1 MSYLFFVAGIPLPIT
16 PGSLNING
24 KSLSKTDSL
33 ISGEEIVINRGHGL
47 RIITFDCLF
56 QNGTTKYPF
65 ANYRIGNT
73 YTATMFIAALKS
85 LIAICKPFQFIVTR
99 ISPAGDLLFFTNIK
113 CILGDY
119 EIIEDAESLGQDVQI
134 HITLQEY
141 LPYKTKTAI
150 IRTNDDGDKVATF
163 STTRDDSSFEVPQ
176 KYIVNEPDTLF
187 NIARSITGD
196 SSNLKMLAE
205 YNNITDIFN
214 IPAGTQIEIPQSL
227 QTTTL
232 QNLLGVIV

>member
-1 MSYLFFVAGIPLPIT
+1 M
-16 PGSLNING
+16 
-24 KSLSKTDSL
+24 
-33 ISGEEIVINRGHGL
+33 
-47 RIITFDCLF
+47 
-56 QNGTTKYPF
+56 
-65 ANYRIGNT
+65 
-73 YTATMFIAALKS
+73 
-85 LIAICKPFQFIVTR
+85 
-99 ISPAGDLLFFTNIK
+99 
-113 CILGDY
+113 GDY

-176 KYIVNEPDTLF
+176 KYTVNEPDTLF